1 MVTALSS
8 FVVFH
13 SRSSG
18 GCNKLILVRN
28 GIRSVHSTRAT
39 ICESVLW
46 SVWLLVSKH
55 TAFANA
61 VTTTGIRKNGRTSSH
76 SDDSFSALLSFSFVQ
91 AKVGFAYGLPPIS
104 RGSFWSTRG
113 VRCNSVFGCRP
124 NRKHIGVCCLI
135 EGSLFHQ
142 QSCVVWFGKVE
153 FRPCIE
159 ESFGSTAML
168 IRLFIHATNM

>member
-1 MVTALSS
+1 MSWALLFFHGHSPLLLYGFS
-8 FVVFH
+8 F
-13 SRSSG
+13 SLIWR
-18 GCNKLILVRN
+18 CNKLSLVRN
-28 GIRSVHSTRAT
+28 DVRSVHSTRAT
-39 ICESVLW
+39 ICESVLC

-61 VTTTGIRKNGRTSSH
+61 VTTTGIRKNGRTSSQ

-113 VRCNSVFGCRP
+113 ARCNSVFGCRP
-124 NRKHIGVCCLI
+124 NRKHICVCCLI

-142 QSCVVWFGKVE
+142 QSLRSLVRQG
-153 FRPCIE
+153 
-159 ESFGSTAML
+159 
-168 IRLFIHATNM
+168 